1 MNCLDN
7 DNRISFTIEENT
19 KKMLVELNASPIERI
34 LYYLVY
40 PSEFFKNVWLSI
52 TTLSWKI

>member
-1 MNCLDN
+1 MKSPDI
-7 DNRISFTIEENT
+7 DNRISFIIEEKT
-19 KKMLVELNASPIERI
+19 KKMLVELNASPTERI
-34 LYYLVY
+34 LYYIFY